1 MRHSILALSLVFAAP
16 AFAQT
21 ASPHDIGFVA
31 SAENKSVGTCAEFSC
46 VPHNL
51 DMRAIA
57 GTTLSLS
64 VFGGNNVPFLI
75 AASTNTGPCIPLAG
89 VFHGFALHPGTTVLL
104 AVGTIENKSTNPC
117 GRARG
122 TVSIAVPGGN
132 VPAGAIVAL
141 QALSFASEDEALPSF
156 SRPIV
161 VTAVSSSAK

>member
-1 MRHSILALSLVFAAP
+1 MRYSVLALSVVLAAP

-21 ASPHDIGFVA
+21 ANSHDIGFIA
-31 SAENKSVGTCAEFSC
+31 SADNKSVGTCAEFSC

-51 DMRAIA
+51 DMNAVA

-75 AASTNTGPCIPLAG
+75 AASTNTGPCIALPG
-89 VFHGFALHPGTTVLL
+89 VTNGFALFPGTTVLL
-104 AVGTIENKSTNPC
+104 AVGTLENKGVNPC
-117 GRARG
+117 GRGKG
-122 TVSIAVPGGN
+122 TVLIAVPGK
-132 VPAGAIVAL
+132 VPAGAAVAL
-141 QALSFASEDEALPSF
+141 QALSFISEDKALPSL